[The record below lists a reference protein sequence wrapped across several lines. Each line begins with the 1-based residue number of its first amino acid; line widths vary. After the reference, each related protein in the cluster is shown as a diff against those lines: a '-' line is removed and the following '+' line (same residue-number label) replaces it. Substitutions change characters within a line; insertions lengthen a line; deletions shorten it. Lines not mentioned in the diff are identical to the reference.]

1 MSRLRRLDLR
11 LFASYALVVVV
22 VVAALGVTFGVSA
35 TSSFDESIRTSGEH
49 GQTEAESRTAFTD
62 ALWGA
67 LPIALA
73 VSTGAAALAAI
84 FVARRIL
91 RPINDVR
98 GATRR
103 LAAGHYDERVNPPV
117 ELELAALASDV
128 NLLAGALESTERRR
142 AQLISEVAHE
152 MRTPLT
158 AIRGYAEGVLDGV
171 FAPDEALLTGVI
183 DETLRLERL
192 ASDLALLSRAEENAL
207 PLQIA
212 TEDLAELAV
221 SAAERLRSQFDDKG
235 VELTVPASQS
245 LPVAVDRDR
254 ILQVIT
260 NLLGNA
266 LVYTPAAGRV
276 VVRPERRDD
285 EALVAVTDTGV
296 GISPEDVG
304 LVFERFYRVPG
315 LDRPSGGSGI
325 GLTIARGIAR
335 AHGGDVEAASEGV
348 GTGATFTL
356 RLPLSADGG
365 SGLRASTG

>member
-1 MSRLRRLDLR
+1 MSRFRRLDLR
-11 LFASYALVVVV
+11 LFASYALVVIVV
-22 VVAALGVTFGVSA
+22 IAALGVTFGVRA
-35 TSSFDESIRTSGEH
+35 TSSFDENIRSSGEH

-67 LPIALA
+67 LPIALV
-73 VSTGAAALAAI
+73 VSTGTAALAAI

-103 LAAGHYDERVNPPV
+103 LAAGHYDERVEPPI

-128 NLLAGALESTERRR
+128 NLLAGALESTEHRR

-152 MRTPLT
+152 MRTPLS

-171 FAPDEALLTGVI
+171 FAPDEEVLTGVI
-183 DETLRLERL
+183 EETLRLERL
-192 ASDLALLSRAEENAL
+192 ASDLALLSRAEEHAL
-207 PLQIA
+207 PLHITA
-212 TEDLAELAV
+212 EDLGDLAV

-235 VELTVPASQS
+235 VELTIRRAPS

-266 LVYTPAAGRV
+266 LVYTPATGQV
-276 VVRPERRDD
+276 IVSPEHREDH
-285 EALVAVTDTGV
+285 AAVAVIDTGG
-296 GISPEDVG
+296 GIASDDLG
-304 LVFERFYRVPG
+304 LIFERFYRVPG
-315 LDRPSGGSGI
+315 LNRPSGGSGI
-325 GLTIARGIAR
+325 GLTIARSIAR
-335 AHGGDVEAASEGV
+335 AHGGDVDAASDGI
-348 GTGATFTL
+348 GLGATFTL
-356 RLPLSADGG
+356 RLPFDTQSASPD
-365 SGLRASTG
+365 